1 MAGIQAAAPSGKKPV
16 VIVVIIVIAAALI
29 AGGVIFFL
37 NMNKSNDTKKEPVQT
52 TASATEVQTT
62 ENVKTT
68 DAQPTT
74 KADQS
79 SSQEETKQ
87 SSDSDEQTT
96 TANADIVIP
105 TEEGAEV
112 TYFKATYI
120 PNGQAEDAQT
130 GEAVSLREAL
140 GSGYTDGALTFN
152 DDGTF
157 TDTITASGSSG
168 KYLVQNN
175 KITATYAD
183 DKNMEI
189 NVSSWKDGAPE
200 SFTVNY
206 GGCIV
211 HFG

>member
-1 MAGIQAAAPSGKKPV
+1 MAGRHAAAPSGKKPV

-120 PNGQAEDAQT
+120 PTGQA
-130 GEAVSLREAL
+130 V
-140 GSGYTDGALTFN
+140 N